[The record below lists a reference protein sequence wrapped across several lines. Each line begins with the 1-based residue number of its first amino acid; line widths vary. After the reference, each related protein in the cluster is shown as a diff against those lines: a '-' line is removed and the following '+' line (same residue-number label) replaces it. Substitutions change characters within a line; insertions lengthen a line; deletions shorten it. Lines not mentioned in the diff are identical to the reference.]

1 MGMKEFDLLRKSN
14 SLLRCLVLLF
24 LLVLGVLSFSLYL
37 RVYI

>member
-1 MGMKEFDLLRKSN
+1 MVMKELDLLRKSN